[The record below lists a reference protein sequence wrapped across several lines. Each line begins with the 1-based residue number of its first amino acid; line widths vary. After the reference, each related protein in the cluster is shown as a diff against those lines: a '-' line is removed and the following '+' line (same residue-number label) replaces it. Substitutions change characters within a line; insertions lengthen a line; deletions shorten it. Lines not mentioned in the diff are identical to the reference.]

1 MTTVPESKSIQALR
15 RASAEKRLAR
25 ISKEARLRAEGMK
38 EVGRLSRRDYFIAG
52 LALYWGEGYKS
63 LGQEVGFTNSDPAM
77 ILFFIRW
84 LSKCY
89 GITQDRLILRVS
101 INILHIHRVKEVER
115 YWSRLAG
122 IPLSQFTK
130 ISLIKSISKKR
141 YANES
146 VHYGTLRVKVR
157 RGTDLRRK
165 ILGSVE
171 KCKQS
176 ATL

>member
-1 MTTVPESKSIQALR
+1 MAIQESNSIRALR

-38 EVGRLSRRDYFIAG
+38 
-52 LALYWGEGYKS
+52 
-63 LGQEVGFTNSDPAM
+63 EVGFTNSDPAM

-101 INILHIHRVKEVER
+101 INILHINRVKEVER
-115 YWSRLAG
+115 YWSRLTG
-122 IPLSQFTK
+122 VPLSQFTK

-171 KCKQS
+171 RCKQS